1 MQVSNT
7 TAHALTRSVLQNIRP
22 PPGVNRPGYV
32 NRLLLRACQ
41 QLRRGKRL
49 GLLKRC
55 CAATST
61 AQRAGAGGGTAWTAT
76 GAHARVDEHRGLGVV
91 DAERGHLRAAQ
102 LHFKQGTFKKD
113 LSTVHCAPP
122 GAASRSGHVQHCVV
136 LTSHQCSAENGSRQ
150 GIWRGEEAARRV
162 MRGGASPCRPG
173 RQGVRGGEGRT
184 SMKGNTAASSA
195 FMVSLPTS
203 FCMSFSRLL
212 SLWSCSSVLALW

>member
-7 TAHALTRSVLQNIRP
+7 RAHTLTRSVLQNIRP
-22 PPGVNRPGYV
+22 RPGVNRPGCV
-32 NRLLLRACQ
+32 NRLLMRTCQ
-41 QLRRGKRL
+41 QMRRGKQ
-49 GLLKRC
+49 GWLKRC
-55 CAATST
+55 CAATLT
-61 AQRAGAGGGTAWTAT
+61 AQRARAGGGTAWTAN

-102 LHFKQGTFKKD
+102 LHFNKELSERN

-136 LTSHQCSAENGSRQ
+136 LKSHHCSAENGSRQ

-173 RQGVRGGEGRT
+173 RREVRGGEGRT

-195 FMVSLPTS
+195 LMVSLPTS